1 MTNNYTN
8 VYTYD
13 AAGNSTPH
21 DDLADACAWLVY
33 HNDDDETAF
42 VTKVEFDEN
51 DRFVW
56 AWNITK
62 DAAEKLARDWFH
74 SPEVMTENP
83 HPLAETVIDIDWTR
97 YDIRTGIF

>member
-1 MTNNYTN
+1 MNYTN
-8 VYTYD
+8 VYSYD

-21 DDLADACAWLVY
+21 DALEDCCAWLGY
-33 HNDDDETAF
+33 HLDDDET
-42 VTKVEFDEN
+42 VWVSKVEFDED

-62 DAAEKLARDWFH
+62 DAAEKLAHDWFH

-83 HPLAETVIDIDWTR
+83 HPLSEAVIDIDTAR
-97 YDIRTGIF
+97 HEIRTGIS